1 MTQETDSSKETQAK
15 PLQSLTTYIAI
26 YQVRVQAEFLEL
38 EFDIDTLLGQLQ
50 SLGRL
55 SQVGS
60 SN

>member
-1 MTQETDSSKETQAK
+1 MTPETDTSKETQAK
-15 PLQSLTTYIAI
+15 PLQSLASYIAI

-38 EFDIDTLLGQLQ
+38 EFDIDTLLAQLQ

-55 SQVGS
+55 SQIGS